1 MRFPDRRRRACCW
14 KFDEL
19 RSHRSPCWRA
29 GAQAEWRQRFK
40 KCSPPCRRVSSVL
53 VSQVRD
59 TLELEAGAKAT
70 RQVLLRK
77 GEHIS
82 WVCTVQSSLTVD
94 FMVKL
99 SSRRPQE
106 VRCVDRP
113 LRLLGV
119 DKCRMVKDRERG
131 SVFQGYLDL
140 FGEHADCVKQSD
152 TCEPVAT
159 LYFEMDNSFS
169 FFTAKDIVLQV
180 SKQTLRATQT
190 HPTHPTPD
198 ASNASVPGLPGPV
211 SSDESMEP
219 AQNEPAAST
228 ASASSQSR
236 PCSLLT
242 QRSGDLRFG
251 RLQALLKDAIRLCPT
266 DASAALEHLLAAQ
279 ARLQEYAQQAA
290 DDDLGPLS

>member
-1 MRFPDRRRRACCW
+1 MGCAAIDLP
-14 KFDEL
+14 
-19 RSHRSPCWRA
+19 A
-29 GAQAEWRQRFK
+29 GE
-40 KCSPPCRRVSSVL
+40 L
-53 VSQVRD
+53 VSRLNMWHYVAASRYFDSRVACVVSEVRD
-59 TLELEAGAKAT
+59 TLQLEAGAKAT

-77 GEHIS
+77 GEHVS
-82 WVCTVQSSLTVD
+82 WVCTVESSLTLD

-106 VRCVDRP
+106 VRCADRP
-113 LRLLGV
+113 VRLLGV

-159 LYFEMDNSFS
+159 LYFEMDNGFS

-180 SKQTLRATQT
+180 SKQTLRTTQT
-190 HPTHPTPD
+190 HQTD
-198 ASNASVPGLPGPV
+198 ASVPVPGPA
-211 SSDESMEP
+211 SSEDSMEP
-219 AQNEPAAST
+219 VQSEPAAS
-228 ASASSQSR
+228 ASASTSQSR

-251 RLQALLKDAIRLCPT
+251 RLQTLLKDAIRLCPA

-290 DDDLGPLS
+290 EDDLGPLS

>member
-1 MRFPDRRRRACCW
+1 
-14 KFDEL
+14 
-19 RSHRSPCWRA
+19 
-29 GAQAEWRQRFK
+29 
-40 KCSPPCRRVSSVL
+40 
-53 VSQVRD
+53 
-59 TLELEAGAKAT
+59 
-70 RQVLLRK
+70 
-77 GEHIS
+77 
-82 WVCTVQSSLTVD
+82 
-94 FMVKL
+94 MVKL

-119 DKCRMVKDRERG
+119 DKGRMVKDRERG

-180 SKQTLRATQT
+180 SKQTLRTTQT
-190 HPTHPTPD
+190 HQTPD
-198 ASNASVPGLPGPV
+198 ASVPAPV
-211 SSDESMEP
+211 PTSSEDSMEP
-219 AQNEPAAST
+219 VQKEPT
-228 ASASSQSR
+228 ASAASASASTSQSR

-251 RLQALLKDAIRLCPT
+251 RLQTLLKDAIRLCPA

-290 DDDLGPLS
+290 EDDLGPLS